1 MDLRRP
7 NRIIAAIAVARVDKA
22 RPAAEAPAVKSARGL
37 PVLTKDGFAASF
49 DRRVRLANHGGR
61 ACSMAAAAAVLAIA
75 GCSPN
80 IELRGDLP
88 TREQIA
94 QIHPGKTTKD
104 QVVKILGSPS
114 SVSVFDANAWYYISK
129 RTSQSAFFLP
139 NTTDQQVYIVDFTK
153 DGVVS
158 AVDHK
163 GLKDAENITPAPGAT
178 PAPGRELTFLE
189 QIIGNLGRFS
199 GGAGGNT
206 STSGGGSNGPSPN
219 KESHPGY

>member
-1 MDLRRP
+1 L
-7 NRIIAAIAVARVDKA
+7 NEIIAAAALAKVDKV
-22 RPAAEAPAVKSARGL
+22 RSEAQAVAVKSARGL
-37 PVLTKDGFAASF
+37 PVLTKDRFAASF
-49 DRRVRLANHGGR
+49 DWPRR
-61 ACSMAAAAAVLAIA
+61 CSMRGTHRCSAAAAGAAALAIA
-75 GCSPN
+75 CCAPD
-80 IELRGDLP
+80 IEQRGDLP
-88 TREQIA
+88 TSAQIA

-114 SVSVFDANAWYYISK
+114 SVGVFDANAWYYISK

-189 QIIGNLGRFS
+189 QIIGNLGRFAGG
-199 GGAGGNT
+199 GGAAGNE
-206 STSGGGSNGPSPN
+206 STGGGPQGPSPN
-219 KESHPGY
+219 KPAGGIQQ

>member
-1 MDLRRP
+1 
-7 NRIIAAIAVARVDKA
+7 
-22 RPAAEAPAVKSARGL
+22 
-37 PVLTKDGFAASF
+37 
-49 DRRVRLANHGGR
+49 
-61 ACSMAAAAAVLAIA
+61 MAAAALALA
-75 GCSPN
+75 GCSPDVAQ
-80 IELRGDLP
+80 RGDLP
-88 TREQIA
+88 TSEAIA

-114 SVSVFDANAWYYISK
+114 SVGVFDPNAWYYISK
-129 RTSQSAFFLP
+129 RTSQTAFFLP

-178 PAPGRELTFLE
+178 PAPGRELSFLE

-199 GGAGGNT
+199 GTGNGGGAGGE
-206 STSGGGSNGPSPN
+206 SSGNGPSPN
-219 KESHPGY
+219 KESHPGSLGF

>member
-1 MDLRRP
+1 
-7 NRIIAAIAVARVDKA
+7 
-22 RPAAEAPAVKSARGL
+22 
-37 PVLTKDGFAASF
+37 
-49 DRRVRLANHGGR
+49 
-61 ACSMAAAAAVLAIA
+61 MAAAVAASLAIA
-75 GCSPN
+75 GCAPA
-80 IELRGDLP
+80 IEQRGDLP
-88 TREQIA
+88 TADEIA

-114 SVSVFDANAWYYISK
+114 SVGVFDGNAWYYISK

-139 NTTDQQVYIVDFTK
+139 KTTDQQVYIVDFTK

-158 AVDHK
+158 AVNHK

-178 PAPGRELTFLE
+178 PAPGRELSFLE

-199 GGAGGNT
+199 GGGGGGT
-206 STSGGGSNGPSPN
+206 SGEAGGGSNGPSPN

>member
-1 MDLRRP
+1 MDLRRA
-7 NRIIAAIAVARVDKA
+7 NEIIAAAAAAKVDKLHSV
-22 RPAAEAPAVKSARGL
+22 AEAGTVKSARGL
-37 PVLTKDGFAASF
+37 PVLTRDGVAASF
-49 DRRVRLANHGGR
+49 DRLGQRRVRR
-61 ACSMAAAAAVLAIA
+61 SSMAAAAAALAIA
-75 GCSPN
+75 ACAPS
-80 IELRGDLP
+80 IEQRGDLL
-88 TREQIA
+88 TSDQIS

-114 SVSVFDANAWYYISK
+114 SVSVFDGNAWYYISK

-139 NTTDQQVYIVDFTK
+139 DTTDQQVYIVDFTK

-189 QIIGNLGRFS
+189 QIIGNLGRFT
-199 GGAGGNT
+199 GGGGVGNE
-206 STSGGGSNGPSPN
+206 STGGGGSNGPSPN
-219 KESHPGY
+219 KEGHPGY